1 MEDALRRGG
10 REDGLRLIETM
21 LWDGAALP
29 RWPRHLARLRR
40 SAARLG
46 WPAPPFPEA
55 PRPGTSLSGP
65 FLPAPPFPMPPGPA
79 RLRLTL
85 DAGGRVEWRLAALP
99 PAAPVWRLGI
109 AGAVLSPDDPWLS
122 VKSTR
127 RPLHDA
133 ARAALAPGLDEV
145 LFVNA
150 RGEVCEGTI
159 TNVFF
164 DRGAGMRT
172 PPLACGLLPGIL
184 REELACPEEVL
195 RPDEL
200 GHVRLWVGNA
210 LRGLIPARLVT
221 GSGPP
226 RSGPPRSGQSD
237 PDRS

>member
-1 MEDALRRGG
+1 VEDALRRGG

-21 LWDGAALP
+21 LWDGEAVP

-55 PRPGTSLSGP
+55 PRPGSP
-65 FLPAPPFPMPPGPA
+65 LPALPFPRPPGPA

-85 DAGGRVEWRLAALP
+85 DGRGRVEWQVAALP

-145 LFVNA
+145 LFVNG

-184 REELACPEEVL
+184 REELACPEEPL
-195 RPDEL
+195 PWSEL
-200 GHVRLWVGNA
+200 PRIRLWVGNA

-221 GSGPP
+221 SPDPP
-226 RSGPPRSGQSD
+226 RSGRSAPD
-237 PDRS
+237 PS